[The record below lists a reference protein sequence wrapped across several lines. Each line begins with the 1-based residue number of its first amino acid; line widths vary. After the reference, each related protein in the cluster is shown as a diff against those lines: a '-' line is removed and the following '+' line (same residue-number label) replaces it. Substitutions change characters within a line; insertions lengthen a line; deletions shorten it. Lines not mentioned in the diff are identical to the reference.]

1 MSITPFTHEGSPVRV
16 VIIDDAPHFVAGD
29 VCDYFGVT
37 NRNRVMQHIDSDEKG
52 GTQIDTPGGRQ
63 TVTVLTESG
72 LYHLLFILQPAK
84 ARGMDTSHIDARLQ
98 QLANFRRWITA
109 EVLPSIRRHGGY
121 LTPEATEAALT
132 DPDFIIRLAT
142 SLKDER
148 ARRVELEAQAEVDAP
163 KVAYV
168 DTYVADSDL
177 LTIRTLAANL
187 NVGES
192 WLRGLLIQKRWIYSE
207 TATRWSNQKQA
218 KETVYRYSAYSHKRA
233 YFAPRPVHDAPR
245 FKGEVMHTLKVT
257 PAGAVAIAKLVRL
270 AQAPLSV
277 VGAEEVVPA

>member
-1 MSITPFTHEGSPVRV
+1 MTATLTPFVYGDQPVRV
-16 VIIDDAPHFVAGD
+16 MEIDGEPWFVASD
-29 VCDYFGVT
+29 VARILGYRMASDMTRRLDADERGT
-37 NRNRVMQHIDSDEKG
+37 RSLRTPSGMQDMTIISE
-52 GTQIDTPGGRQ
+52 P
-63 TVTVLTESG
+63 G
-72 LYHLLFILQPAK
+72 LYAAILGSHVDGAK
-84 ARGMDTSHIDARLQ
+84 A
-98 QLANFRRWITA
+98 FRRWITH
-109 EVLPSIRRHGGY
+109 EVVPSIRRHGGY

-168 DTYVADSDL
+168 DTYVADADL
-177 LTIRTLAANL
+177 LTLRMLAANL
-187 NVGES
+187 DVGES
-192 WLRGLLIQKRWIYSE
+192 WLRGLLIQKQWIYSE
-207 TATRWSNQKQA
+207 SATRWSNQKQA
-218 KETVYRYSAYSHKRA
+218 KETVHRYSAYSHKRA

-257 PAGAVAIAKLVRL
+257 PSGAAAIAKLVRL

-277 VGAEEVVPA
+277 VGADEVMTV

>member
-1 MSITPFTHEGSPVRV
+1 MSLTSLSNHEFNLDIRQAGDTFHVL
-16 VIIDDAPHFVAGD
+16 APHLAKSLGFREAFD
-29 VCDYFGVT
+29 LLRSIPDA
-37 NRNRVMQHIDSDEKG
+37 EKG
-52 GTQIDTPGGRQ
+52 SELVRTPGGEQRVGYVTEAGFYRALGQRQ
-63 TVTVLTESG
+63 ASRIADEALRAQVERFQSWV
-72 LYHLLFILQPAK
+72 Y
-84 ARGMDTSHIDARLQ
+84 
-98 QLANFRRWITA
+98 A

-192 WLRGLLIQKRWIYSE
+192 WLRGLLIQKQWIYSE

-257 PAGAVAIAKLVRL
+257 PAGAAAIAKLVRL
-270 AQAPLSV
+270 AQASLSV